1 MSQADANH
9 IHHLAKRSLGGVKS
23 AVVVLYGVTLLFGIF
38 GVILGILAIEQV
50 VRLRLIYAAA
60 IVAFGGIGAVAL
72 KSALRNRWL
81 AQGSGASAAST
92 TTAAPAAL
100 G

>member
-1 MSQADANH
+1 
-9 IHHLAKRSLGGVKS
+9 
-23 AVVVLYGVTLLFGIF
+23 
-38 GVILGILAIEQV
+38 
-50 VRLRLIYAAA
+50 LIYAAA

-92 TTAAPAAL
+92 TTAAPAAPGEEDRTTL
-100 G
+100 TATSEQKAQSA